1 MMMIVMMMMMMM
13 MIRILGSIVQG
24 KFCHAIYLERCF
36 SWRRFLI
43 FSLSKSPATAL
54 SCDTAT

>member
-1 MMMIVMMMMMMM
+1 MKGS
-13 MIRILGSIVQG
+13 ILGSIVQG

-43 FSLSKSPATAL
+43 FSLGKSPAAAL